1 MKFKFYILLYLIR
14 LKLARLLF
22 ANNLSVLQKIRF
34 FKLRKK
40 LLNSAYYQ
48 LLAKDKMPLSSYPV
62 IEKTEFMKNFDAIN
76 TAGIRY
82 NEAIEIAIQAEHSRD
97 FSPMLNEITIG
108 LSTGTSGNRA
118 VFLASEKERAMW
130 VASMLDRVIGFSLRK
145 RRVAFFLRANSNLY
159 SSTQSKLLQFN
170 FFDIY
175 LDVDDHVR
183 RLNQL
188 QPHIITAQ
196 PSMLCLLAEKLN
208 EGSLK
213 IKPEKVFSVAEVLTP
228 EDKLFLQQSFGQ
240 LIHQVYQCT
249 EGFMATSCK
258 YGNLHFNEDFLM
270 VEKKFVNDD
279 KTKFHP
285 IITDL
290 LRNTQPVIRYEL
302 NDIITP
308 MKNCPCG
315 SKMLAIESIEGRAD
329 DVILLVNTLKK
340 QVKLFPD
347 IFRRTIVMADESIT
361 DYAVVQVGINHL
373 ELYVKSESQ
382 NAYPK
387 AYQAIE
393 LMLLSYNIEKVNIS
407 RKYEDP
413 TIRGNKKRRIRNEFK
428 QTN

>member
-34 FKLRKK
+34 LKLRKK

-48 LLAKDKMPLSSYPV
+48 LLAKDKMPLSRYPV
-62 IEKTEFMKNFDAIN
+62 IEKTEFMKNFDTIN

-82 NEAIEIAIQAEHSRD
+82 NEAIEIAIKAEHSRD

-118 VFLASEKERAMW
+118 VFLANEKERAMW
-130 VASMLDRVIGFSLRK
+130 VASMLDRVIGFSFRK

-196 PSMLCLLAEKLN
+196 PSMLCLLAEKIN

-228 EDKLFLQQSFGQ
+228 EDKSFLQQSFGQ

-270 VEKKFVNDD
+270 VEKKFVNEDE
-279 KTKFHP
+279 TKFHP

-290 LRNTQPVIRYEL
+290 LRHTQPVIRYEL

-329 DVILLVNTLKK
+329 DVIMLVNTLNK

-373 ELYVKSESQ
+373 ELYVKSELE
-382 NAYPK
+382 NAYRK

-393 LMLLSYNIEKVNIS
+393 VMLLSYNIENVNVS